1 LCWQEIKKH
10 TEPNHPD
17 FQDLEEALQ
26 KINMVVT
33 VVNEATRHAEMV
45 HKMLTLQSKLSD
57 VRHAPAAHSRATA
70 GCRPLLL
77 GRSLC
82 MFLPLSLCVCV

>member
-1 LCWQEIKKH
+1 MGALQEIKKQ

-17 FQDLEEALQ
+17 FHDLEEALQ

-45 HKMLTLQSKLSD
+45 HKMLQIQSRLSE
-57 VRHAPAAHSRATA
+57 VRPPGPGAHPWVQPT
-70 GCRPLLL
+70 RPLT
-77 GRSLC
+77 RV
-82 MFLPLSLCVCV
+82 PLTNTHAHRKPTW

>member
-1 LCWQEIKKH
+1 MWAVPCEPRRGTQEIKKQ

-17 FQDLEEALQ
+17 FHDLEEALQ

-45 HKMLTLQSKLSD
+45 HKMLQLQSRLSD
-57 VRHAPAAHSRATA
+57 VRRRHQARRTSGVCRA
-70 GCRPLLL
+70 
-77 GRSLC
+77 S
-82 MFLPLSLCVCV
+82 